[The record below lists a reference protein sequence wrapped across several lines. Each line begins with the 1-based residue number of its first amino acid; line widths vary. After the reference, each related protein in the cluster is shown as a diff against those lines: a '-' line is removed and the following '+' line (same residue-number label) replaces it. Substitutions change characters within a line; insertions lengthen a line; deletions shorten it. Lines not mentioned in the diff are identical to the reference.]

1 MVTPES
7 TTTFAAWP
15 RHRWVSVVVIVA
27 GVIIAM
33 LAGWRLGGDLP
44 DLPRIRSEEAKEA
57 EPLFR
62 PLLERPDLG
71 QDQAALVMSGEN
83 NPFYTDH
90 FKPPPKPAPP
100 PKPTMKQVEILYQG
114 WFESSKHVVEA
125 FVTMDGNKVSAQAGQ
140 PLGKDFT
147 LLEIRSDYLKLK
159 SKDDQEHQVPFKK
172 TTQLKVP
179 IQ

>member
-1 MVTPES
+1 MVTTES
-7 TTTFAAWP
+7 KPTYAAWP
-15 RHRWVSVVVIVA
+15 RHRWVSLAVIVA
-27 GVIIAM
+27 GLILAL

-44 DLPRIRSEEAKEA
+44 ELQQIRSEEARVA
-57 EPLFR
+57 EPLFHA
-62 PLLERPDLG
+62 LLHRPDLVDTHSG
-71 QDQAALVMSGEN
+71 VVMSGEN

-100 PKPTMKQVEILYQG
+100 PKPTMKQVEVLYQG

-125 FVTMDGNKVSAQAGQ
+125 FVTIDGKKASAQLDQ
-140 PLGKDFT
+140 PLGQDFT

-172 TTQLKVP
+172 ATKLKVP
-179 IQ
+179 IK

>member
-1 MVTPES
+1 MS
-7 TTTFAAWP
+7 L
-15 RHRWVSVVVIVA
+15 VVIVA
-27 GVIIAM
+27 GLILAL

-44 DLPRIRSEEAKEA
+44 DLPRIRSEEALKA

-62 PLLERPDLG
+62 PLLERPNLG
-71 QDQAALVMSGEN
+71 PNDMAVVMSGEN

-125 FVTMDGNKVSAQAGQ
+125 FVTLDGKKASAQAGQ

-147 LLEIRSDYLKLK
+147 LLEIHSDYLKLK
-159 SKDDQEHQVPFKK
+159 SNDDQEHQVPFKK

-179 IQ
+179 IK

>member
-1 MVTPES
+1 MVPPES
-7 TTTFAAWP
+7 KTTIAAWP
-15 RHRWVSVVVIVA
+15 RHRWVSLL
-27 GVIIAM
+27 VIIAGLIIAL

-44 DLPRIRSEEAKEA
+44 DLPPIRSEEAREA

-71 QDQAALVMSGEN
+71 RNLVTEVMSGEK
-83 NPFYTDH
+83 NPFYTDY

-100 PKPTMKQVEILYQG
+100 PKPTMKQVEVLYQG

-125 FVTMDGNKVSAQAGQ
+125 FVTLDGQRASAQAGQ
-140 PLGKDFT
+140 LLGKDFT
-147 LLEIRSDYLKLK
+147 LLEIRSDYLKVK

-172 TTQLKVP
+172 ATQLKVP
-179 IQ
+179 IP